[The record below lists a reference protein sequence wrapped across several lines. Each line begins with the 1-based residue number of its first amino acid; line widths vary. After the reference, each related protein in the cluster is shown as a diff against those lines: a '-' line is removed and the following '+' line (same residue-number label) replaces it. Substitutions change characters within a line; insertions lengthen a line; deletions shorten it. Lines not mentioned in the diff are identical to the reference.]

1 MVNSGIRMFWAG
13 VSNLFP
19 KSAILDQRPP
29 CKTFCGRRWAKLAV
43 LLSLSELLCGTVDA
57 LPTDPPLKSAI
68 SDPLE
73 YCTTAGT
80 RDNVRELPRNLR
92 KAAAASLGLPPAAA
106 DSGGYSGAA
115 WAEQCM
121 YVRWART
128 FLASQRPMAPT
139 AMQAPLPFAEKSGM
153 RNSCRPT
160 PQDIARFTN
169 GAACQ
174 APLCAARWSRGW
186 IVAGFKSISGIGSR
200 RRAQINVLPRSRPNI
215 REAITVNYNA
225 PRLSV
230 INLIMLSRR

>member
-1 MVNSGIRMFWAG
+1 MNSKEPHMVNSGIRMFWAG

-106 DSGGYSGAA
+106 DSGGYFWRCMGGAVYVCAVGANIPCQSKADGAHRNAGAVTFCREKRDAEFVPAYATGHRTIYEWRCVSGAA
-115 WAEQCM
+115 
-121 YVRWART
+121 VRGKVVAR
-128 FLASQRPMAPT
+128 L
-139 AMQAPLPFAEKSGM
+139 
-153 RNSCRPT
+153 
-160 PQDIARFTN
+160 D
-169 GAACQ
+169 
-174 APLCAARWSRGW
+174 SRGFQVDFW
-186 IVAGFKSISGIGSR
+186 HRLTPTGADKRPAAIS
-200 RRAQINVLPRSRPNI
+200 AEYP
-215 REAITVNYNA
+215 
-225 PRLSV
+225 
-230 INLIMLSRR
+230 